1 MLVPAGKGGAIS
13 LVLLSFI
20 DAWNMVEQPMV
31 FLSDPIRY
39 PLSVFL
45 ATVSQQ
51 NFSLSFACGVLAMM
65 PVLLLFLFFNEE
77 LVEGI
82 EFSGIK

>member
-1 MLVPAGKGGAIS
+1 MGFSDYRGIS
-13 LVLLSFI
+13 A
-20 DAWNMVEQPMV
+20 D
-31 FLSDPIRY
+31 D
-39 PLSVFL
+39 
-45 ATVSQQ
+45 SQQ
-51 NFSLSFACGVLAMM
+51 NFSLSFACGVLAMA